1 MPGGGTG
8 LAHGYRVQKGL
19 VEDAK
24 VLTDWIG
31 EWLRDG
37 RSLLLMTDYDGTLS
51 PHVPNPADA
60 RLGQR
65 VQRHLSAL
73 ARAPQVRLAIISGR
87 DLGDVTARVGVAGA
101 VYAGCHGLQVDGPGI
116 AFSHPEAVEQQ
127 RTVQALGEALAQRVT
142 GIDGVRVEPKRLGIT
157 VHYRDVGDE
166 ARRLVEVELEQA
178 LEREGGRLKIFHGT
192 KAIEILPH
200 VAWSKGHC
208 AKQIRDWALQRLSK
222 PMLSVYMGD
231 DWTDELAFEALLG
244 QAITVRVG
252 PPDLVSR
259 ATYRLDDVDAVHA
272 LLERLATVVGWRP
285 EP

>member
-1 MPGGGTG
+1 M
-8 LAHGYRVQKGL
+8 QDGL

-31 EWLRDG
+31 EWLANG
-37 RSLLLMTDYDGTLS
+37 RSLLLMTDYDGTLT
-51 PHVPNPADA
+51 PHVPNPSEAWL
-60 RLGQR
+60 RQR
-65 VQRHLSAL
+65 VQRHLSTL
-73 ARAPQVRLAIISGR
+73 ARAPQVRLAIVSGR

-116 AFSHPEAVEQQ
+116 AFSHPGAVAQQ
-127 RTVQALGEALAQRVT
+127 RTVQALGEALAQRVA

-157 VHYRDVGDE
+157 VHYRDVPDV

-192 KAIEILPH
+192 KAIEILPQ

-208 AKQIRDWALQRLSK
+208 AKQIRDWALRTLPK

-252 PPDLVSR
+252 PPDIVSR
-259 ATYRLDDVDAVHA
+259 ATYRLDDVDAVHE
-272 LLERLATVVGWRP
+272 LIERLAAVLGWRTAP
-285 EP
+285 